1 MFVINSGEFGT
12 LFHNK
17 VCKSLQFFAS
27 IFIIKFVVIEYCGA
41 TKRYSEIG
49 VYKKAYKTIP
59 YVLSKS
65 K

>member
-41 TKRYSEIG
+41 TE
-49 VYKKAYKTIP
+49 P
-59 YVLSKS
+59 LF
-65 K
+65 